1 MFKIIR
7 PFLLV
12 DLFTS
17 QLLCAGDVT
26 GPQGACKG
34 DSGGP
39 LFVLENRNL
48 ILSGIV
54 SYGLTCG
61 SNE

>member
-39 LFVLENRNL
+39 LMYYDTGMCLFQ
-48 ILSGIV
+48 LSEFQRFAKM
-54 SYGLTCG
+54 SY
-61 SNE
+61 